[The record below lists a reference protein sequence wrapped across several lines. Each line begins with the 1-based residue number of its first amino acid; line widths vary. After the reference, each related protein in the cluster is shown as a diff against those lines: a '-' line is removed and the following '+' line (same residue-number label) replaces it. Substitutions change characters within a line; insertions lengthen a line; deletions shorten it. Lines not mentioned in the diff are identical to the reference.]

1 MHVNLGI
8 IKMKRKMGN
17 RGFTLVELMVVVGI
31 MGITLAASAPGFAR
45 FAHNWRLRGETDQ
58 LATFLRM
65 ARSAAVTKNTT
76 AIFRFAM
83 MTNSYFYFE
92 DTNGNNLHD
101 VTEYQSETRTM
112 PEGIRFQGHTLSG
125 PILVFGPRGNT
136 NESGTLTVENIHAR
150 TRVVRV
156 FGGTG
161 NVEVE

>member
-1 MHVNLGI
+1 M
-8 IKMKRKMGN
+8 MKRKMGN

-31 MGITLAASAPGFAR
+31 MGITLAASAPAFAR
-45 FAHNWRLRGETDQ
+45 FVQNWRLRGETDQ
-58 LATFLRM
+58 MATFLRS

-92 DTNGNNLHD
+92 DTNGNNIHD
-101 VTEYQSETRTM
+101 ATEYKSETHEM

-136 NESGTLTVENIHAR
+136 NESGTVTVENIHAR
-150 TRVVRV
+150 TRVIRV